1 MATHSSLLAWR
12 IPWTEKPGRLQSMGS
27 HRVGHDWS
35 DLAAAAAKCVG
46 KKSVKQVKE
55 IMLLFVIVWDIS
67 VLSQFSSVSQSDSLW
82 PWTAAH
88 QDSLSITN
96 SQSLLKL
103 MSIESVMPSK
113 YLILLSSPPA
123 FNLSQHQSLLQWVSS
138 SHEVP
143 KVIGA
148 SASGSASVLPM
159 NIQGWFPL
167 GNSAISDALVL
178 ILHNVYFIT
187 ILWFFLPLPWPLKKT
202 YSKLQFYKASMF
214 ILGRGKDKDR

>member
-1 MATHSSLLAWR
+1 MCR
-12 IPWTEKPGRLQSMGS
+12 EEKCKTSKRNYVAFCDCMRHFQ
-27 HRVGHDWS
+27 
-35 DLAAAAAKCVG
+35 
-46 KKSVKQVKE
+46 
-55 IMLLFVIVWDIS
+55 
-67 VLSQFSSVSQSDSLW
+67 LSQFSSVAQSDSLR

-113 YLILLSSPPA
+113 YLILLSSAPA
-123 FNLSQHQSLLQWVSS
+123 FNLSQHWSLPQWVSS
-138 SHEVP
+138 SHQVP

-148 SASGSASVLPM
+148 SASASVLPM

-167 GNSAISDALVL
+167 GNLAISDALVL
-178 ILHNVYFIT
+178 ILHNVCFIT

-202 YSKLQFYKASMF
+202 FSKLQFYKASMF